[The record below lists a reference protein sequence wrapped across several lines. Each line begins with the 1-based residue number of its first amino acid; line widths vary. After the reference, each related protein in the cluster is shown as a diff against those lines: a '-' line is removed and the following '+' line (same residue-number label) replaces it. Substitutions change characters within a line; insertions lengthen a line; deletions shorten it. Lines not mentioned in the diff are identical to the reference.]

1 MGVLIVSFAMIAVRA
16 IGTRAHVTCD
26 ALDGLLVLVVC
37 RSIDNWVGS
46 SARYYTVS
54 QLLFHRFFFF
64 LRGTYGILN
73 LLIGLFGFVAGA
85 RFAAV

>member
-37 RSIDNWVGS
+37 RSIDNWI
-46 SARYYTVS
+46 
-54 QLLFHRFFFF
+54 FFFF
-64 LRGTYGILN
+64 AGNLWYTQPIDRFVWLRRRGTICR
-73 LLIGLFGFVAGA
+73 GLMA
-85 RFAAV
+85 